1 MFSLQNLT
9 IFVIIIIV
17 ILSIIISMII
27 SKLTSDDINDTNK
40 LSYNIKILRVVLW
53 LNYTV
58 TIMTIYLMYRIFSRL
73 EIKYNLNIFVPNI
86 ISILLNTGLTLS
98 AEIMLQEPTQNNLEI
113 IYVTTII
120 SIIINIL
127 NIILLLYV
135 YNDSKYYNPHDLA
148 KRLIK
153 I

>member
-1 MFSLQNLT
+1 
-9 IFVIIIIV
+9 
-17 ILSIIISMII
+17 MIT

-40 LSYNIKILRVVLW
+40 LSYIIKNLRVVLW
-53 LNYTV
+53 LNYTIV

-120 SIIINIL
+120 STIINIL

-135 YNDSKYYNPHDLA
+135 YNDSEYYNPHDLA
-148 KRLIK
+148 KRLILVV
-153 I
+153 